1 MAHLSR
7 LHVEPS
13 DLPGIA
19 QEMGQILDWMET
31 LNQLD
36 TTGIE
41 PLIHISEEVNRLRED
56 VATPGLGTK
65 AALANAPA
73 KDSDYLRVPKVIE

>member
-13 DLPGIA
+13 ELGGIA

-36 TTGIE
+36 TTGVE
-41 PLIHISEEVNRLRED
+41 PLIHISSEVNRLRDDE
-56 VATPGLGTK
+56 ATPGLGTR

-73 KDSDYLRVPKVIE
+73 KDSDYIRVPKVIE